1 MTPRLD
7 FRYPKERV
15 LLDSATMRLRRLLR
29 DDPDLRPLTTHE
41 GIIAR
46 IRLGCAQLPHILE
59 GRFKKASS

>member
-46 IRLGCAQLPHILE
+46 IRAICYAVHCALE
-59 GRFKKASS
+59 AIAKSCG